1 MEKTIFSYTNNFLC
15 ESDFPQVMQNF
26 LNETKDE
33 HFPNVVNHS
42 IRTIVTEILS
52 NIVSHANI
60 DERQRSVRMEVMKTD
75 EETVKVHTRNFIQNE
90 LISKF
95 TILLNKINLKTQQE
109 LRMIQQETL
118 EKNLMTPGGAGIG
131 LIMIRRRVCKP
142 IVCKFDPFNDAISYI
157 DLELEV
163 ALVPQ
168 ENLTRDKT
176 KRTPQVNFEIE
187 NQKFE
192 ISGVSYPE
200 DAENYYSEIEKWI
213 FDNSEYISDMQNPV
227 LKIDLDYF
235 NSISLKNITRTIK
248 DLLAA
253 NKDGFTVNWYYDADD
268 EISHE
273 EGVQMSEIL
282 GKKFNFI
289 AKK

>member
-1 MEKTIFSYTNNFLC
+1 MEKTIFTYTNNFLC

-60 DERQRSVRMEVMKTD
+60 DERQRSVRMEMMKTESD
-75 EETVKVHTRNFIQNE
+75 TVKIHTRNFIQNE

-95 TILLNKINLKTQQE
+95 TILLNKINLKTQPE
-109 LRMIQQETL
+109 LRVIQQETL

-142 IVCKFDPFNDAISYI
+142 IVCKFEPFNDEISYI

-163 ALVPQ
+163 ALEPQ

>member
-1 MEKTIFSYTNNFLC
+1 MEKTIFTYTNNFLC

-75 EETVKVHTRNFIQNE
+75 EETVKIHTRNFIQNE

-248 DLLAA
+248 DLLSA

>member
-1 MEKTIFSYTNNFLC
+1 MEKTIFTYTNNFLC
-15 ESDFPQVMQNF
+15 ESDFPQVMQSF
-26 LNETKDE
+26 LNETKEE

-60 DERQRSVRMEVMKTD
+60 DERQRSVRLEVLKTD
-75 EETVKVHTRNFIQNE
+75 EETIKIHTRNFIQNE
-90 LISKF
+90 IISQF
-95 TILLNKINLKTQQE
+95 TILLNKINLKSPQE
-109 LRMIQQETL
+109 LRVIQQETL
-118 EKNLMTPGGAGIG
+118 ERNLMTPGGAGIG
-131 LIMIRRRVCKP
+131 IMMIRRRVCKP
-142 IVCKFDPFNDAISYI
+142 IVCKFEPFNDAISYI

-168 ENLTRDKT
+168 EDLKKDKT

>member
-75 EETVKVHTRNFIQNE
+75 EETVKIHTRNFIQNE

>member
-15 ESDFPQVMQNF
+15 ESDFPQVMQSF
-26 LNETKDE
+26 LNETKEE

-60 DERQRSVRMEVMKTD
+60 DERQRSVRLEVLKTD
-75 EETVKVHTRNFIQNE
+75 EETVKIHTRNFIQNE
-90 LISKF
+90 IISQF
-95 TILLNKINLKTQQE
+95 TILLNKINLKSPQE
-109 LRMIQQETL
+109 LRVIQQETL
-118 EKNLMTPGGAGIG
+118 ERNLMTPGGAGIG
-131 LIMIRRRVCKP
+131 IMMIRRRVCKP
-142 IVCKFDPFNDAISYI
+142 IVCKFEPFNDAISYI

-168 ENLTRDKT
+168 EDLKKDKT

>member
-1 MEKTIFSYTNNFLC
+1 MEKTIFTYTNNFLC

-75 EETVKVHTRNFIQNE
+75 EETVKIHTRNFIQNE

-248 DLLAA
+248 DLLSA
-253 NKDGFTVNWYYDADD
+253 NKEGFTVNWYYDADD

>member
-1 MEKTIFSYTNNFLC
+1 MEKTLFTYTNNFLC

-75 EETVKVHTRNFIQNE
+75 EETVKIHTRNFIQNE

-289 AKK
+289 SKK

>member
-1 MEKTIFSYTNNFLC
+1 MEKTLFTYTNNFLC
-15 ESDFPQVMQNF
+15 ESDFPNVLQNI
-26 LNETKDE
+26 LNETQEE
-33 HFPNVVNHS
+33 HFPNVVHHS

-60 DERQRSVRMEVMKTD
+60 DERQRSVQMELLKTD
-75 EETVKVHTRNFIQNE
+75 EDTIKIHTKNFIQNE
-90 LISKF
+90 QLSAF
-95 TILLNKINLKTQQE
+95 TILLNKINLKSPQE

-118 EKNLMTPGGAGIG
+118 EKNLTTPGGAGIG
-131 LIMIRRRVCKP
+131 LMMIRRRVCKP
-142 IVCKFDPFNDAISYI
+142 IICKFEPFNDTISYI
-157 DLELEV
+157 ELELEV
-163 ALVPQ
+163 AINAQ
-168 ENLTRDKT
+168 EDLKKDKT

-187 NQKFE
+187 NQRFE

-289 AKK
+289 SKK

>member
-1 MEKTIFSYTNNFLC
+1 
-15 ESDFPQVMQNF
+15 
-26 LNETKDE
+26 
-33 HFPNVVNHS
+33 
-42 IRTIVTEILS
+42 
-52 NIVSHANI
+52 
-60 DERQRSVRMEVMKTD
+60 
-75 EETVKVHTRNFIQNE
+75 
-90 LISKF
+90 
-95 TILLNKINLKTQQE
+95 
-109 LRMIQQETL
+109 
-118 EKNLMTPGGAGIG
+118 MTPGGAGIG
-131 LIMIRRRVCKP
+131 IMMIRRRVCKP
-142 IVCKFDPFNDAISYI
+142 IVCKFEPFNDAISYI

-168 ENLTRDKT
+168 EDLKKDKT

-273 EGVQMSEIL
+273 DGVQMSEIL

>member
-15 ESDFPQVMQNF
+15 ESDFPQVMQSF
-26 LNETKDE
+26 LNETKE
-33 HFPNVVNHS
+33 ENFPNVVNHS

-60 DERQRSVRMEVMKTD
+60 DERQRSVRMEMMKTESD
-75 EETVKVHTRNFIQNE
+75 TVKIHTRNFIQNE

-95 TILLNKINLKTQQE
+95 TILLNKINLKTQPE
-109 LRMIQQETL
+109 LRVIQQETL

-142 IVCKFDPFNDAISYI
+142 IVCKFEPFNDEISYI

-163 ALVPQ
+163 ALEPQ

>member
-1 MEKTIFSYTNNFLC
+1 MEKTIFTYTNNFLC

-60 DERQRSVRMEVMKTD
+60 DERQRSVRMEVMKTED
-75 EETVKVHTRNFIQNE
+75 ETVKIHTRNFIQNE

-248 DLLAA
+248 DLLSA

>member
-1 MEKTIFSYTNNFLC
+1 MEKTIFTYTNNFLC
-15 ESDFPQVMQNF
+15 ESDFPQVMQSF
-26 LNETKDE
+26 LNETKEE

-75 EETVKVHTRNFIQNE
+75 EETVKIHTRNFIQNE

-248 DLLAA
+248 DLLSA

>member
-1 MEKTIFSYTNNFLC
+1 MEKTIFTYTNNFLC

-42 IRTIVTEILS
+42 IRTIITEILS

-75 EETVKVHTRNFIQNE
+75 DETVKIHTRNFIQNE

-248 DLLAA
+248 DLLSA

>member
-15 ESDFPQVMQNF
+15 ESDFPQVMQSF
-26 LNETKDE
+26 LNETKEE

-60 DERQRSVRMEVMKTD
+60 DERQRSVRLEVLKTD
-75 EETVKVHTRNFIQNE
+75 EETIKIHTRNFIQNE
-90 LISKF
+90 IISQF
-95 TILLNKINLKTQQE
+95 TILLNKINLKSPQE
-109 LRMIQQETL
+109 LRVIQQETL
-118 EKNLMTPGGAGIG
+118 ERNLMTPGGAGIG
-131 LIMIRRRVCKP
+131 IMMIRRRVCKP
-142 IVCKFDPFNDAISYI
+142 IICKFEPFNDSISYI

-168 ENLTRDKT
+168 EDLKKDKT

>member
-1 MEKTIFSYTNNFLC
+1 MEKTIFTYTNNFLC

-75 EETVKVHTRNFIQNE
+75 DETVKIHTRNFIQNE

-248 DLLAA
+248 DLLSA

>member
-15 ESDFPQVMQNF
+15 ESDFPQVMHSF
-26 LNETKDE
+26 LNETKE
-33 HFPNVVNHS
+33 ENFPNVVNHS

-60 DERQRSVRMEVMKTD
+60 DERQRSVRMEMMKTESD
-75 EETVKVHTRNFIQNE
+75 TVKIHTRNFIQNE

-95 TILLNKINLKTQQE
+95 TILLNKINLKTQPE
-109 LRMIQQETL
+109 LRVIQQETL

-142 IVCKFDPFNDAISYI
+142 IVCKFEPFNDEISYI

-163 ALVPQ
+163 ALEPQ

>member
-1 MEKTIFSYTNNFLC
+1 MEKTLFTYTNSFLC
-15 ESDFPQVMQNF
+15 ESDFPTILQDIQTELQGEN
-26 LNETKDE
+26 
-33 HFPNVVNHS
+33 FPNVVYYS

-52 NIVSHANI
+52 NVVSHANI
-60 DERQRSVRMEVMKTD
+60 DEWQRSIQMELLKTD
-75 EETVKVHTRNFIQNE
+75 EDTIKIHTKNFTKNE
-90 LISKF
+90 NISNF
-95 TILLNKINLKTQQE
+95 TILLNKINLKSPQE

-118 EKNLMTPGGAGIG
+118 ERNLTTPGGAGIG
-131 LIMIRRRVCKP
+131 LMMIRRRVCKP
-142 IVCKFDPFNDAISYI
+142 IICKFEPFNEAISYME
-157 DLELEV
+157 LELEV
-163 ALVPQ
+163 ALNAQ
-168 ENLTRDKT
+168 EDLKKDKT

-187 NQKFE
+187 KQQFE

-213 FDNSEYISDMQNPV
+213 FDNSAYISDMQNPV

-248 DLLAA
+248 DLLSA

-273 EGVQMSEIL
+273 EGIQMSEIL

-289 AKK
+289 PKK

>member
-1 MEKTIFSYTNNFLC
+1 MEKTIFTYTNNFLC
-15 ESDFPQVMQNF
+15 ESDFPQVMQSF
-26 LNETKDE
+26 LNETKEE

>member
-1 MEKTIFSYTNNFLC
+1 MEKTIFTYTNNFLC
-15 ESDFPQVMQNF
+15 ESDFPQVMQSF
-26 LNETKDE
+26 LNETKEE

-75 EETVKVHTRNFIQNE
+75 EETVKIHTRNFIQNE